1 MNHQLKTSESTNE
14 NGMTDERTHVMA
26 PEEQKH
32 KPSRPASQKMMERQ
46 SIHTSPMHHHR
57 NMPSITF
64 LTLILSMIVAVVAS
78 AMEEYM
84 SAPPR
89 AGLAA
94 TRRGSGRMPRAHEYS
109 DGGIAAASYNSENMV
124 VMSEEESEIA
134 HNMHVKTM
142 ESSSFEAMMPP
153 EMPSSSAGN
162 RNDENTLGA
171 QVLQSLSQQETKVNN
186 DNNGNNEIV
195 TPQMLVHTGDMEVQS
210 NIEHQV
216 QDDAAQIVQSLEEI
230 GGYIESRSM
239 YIEHLYYKPHC
250 RNYNNVD
257 QKKGKCGRTIIS
269 LNARIPSA
277 QFFAFQDTIQQM
289 FGAGNIL
296 SISTS
301 SRDVSTEYIDAN
313 ARAGT
318 LEQSRVA
325 IESIL
330 RRANTVREVMDVQR
344 ELNRVTQQ
352 LESNKS
358 RAIYLK
364 KSAELSKLTIRLKQA
379 LPEED
384 VSPSPSDDGPKG
396 WDPKDAFKRALKHLS
411 RFFHMFGDLVV
422 YAMVWFI
429 PCFIC
434 LQLGAML
441 VKKLLLKRGQEG
453 VDGVSSATYSPLVS
467 SNL

>member
-1 MNHQLKTSESTNE
+1 MIRRKNQNKLKALESTNE

-26 PEEQKH
+26 PEEQKQ
-32 KPSRPASQKMMERQ
+32 KPSRPAYQKMTERQ
-46 SIHTSPMHHHR
+46 SIFTSPMHHHR
-57 NMPSITF
+57 NFPSITF
-64 LTLILSMIVAVVAS
+64 LTLIISMIVAVVAS
-78 AMEEYM
+78 AMEEYI

-94 TRRGSGRMPRAHEYS
+94 TRRGGDRMSRGHEYS
-109 DGGIAAASYNSENMV
+109 DGGAAAAGYAENMV
-124 VMSEEESEIA
+124 VMSDEESEIA
-134 HNMHVKTM
+134 HDMHVKTM
-142 ESSSFEAMMPP
+142 ESSFEMMPP
-153 EMPSSSAGN
+153 EMEPLSAAGN
-162 RNDENTLGA
+162 RNDKNTLGA
-171 QVLQSLSQQETKVNN
+171 QVLQSLSQQQTKSNN
-186 DNNGNNEIV
+186 DNNDNAEIA
-195 TPQMLVHTGDMEVQS
+195 TLQMLVHTGDMEVLS

-216 QDDAAQIVQSLEEI
+216 QDDAAHIAQSLVEI
-230 GGYIESRSM
+230 GGYVESRSM
-239 YIEHLYYKPHC
+239 YIEQLYYKPHC
-250 RNYNNVD
+250 RNYNNID

-277 QFFAFQDTIQQM
+277 QFFAFQDTIQQI

-364 KSAELSKLTIRLKQA
+364 KSAVRKSESVHVLIFAVQ
-379 LPEED
+379 
-384 VSPSPSDDGPKG
+384 
-396 WDPKDAFKRALKHLS
+396 
-411 RFFHMFGDLVV
+411 
-422 YAMVWFI
+422 I
-429 PCFIC
+429 IC
-434 LQLGAML
+434 LFPIFLHFIFQLHTC
-441 VKKLLLKRGQEG
+441 R
-453 VDGVSSATYSPLVS
+453 S
-467 SNL
+467 